1 MAFRVFFPNVPL
13 IIRPGG
19 DFSKT
24 RGVVYFE
31 TRPNQT
37 KIDIRN
43 QLQRIYGIRVIK
55 VNTINY
61 QGKIKRDART
71 KKLYKRKNW
80 KKAIVTIDTTQYL
93 QQLQKE
99 KLFSSVTPKEKQTEV
114 KEAEIQQ
121 VTAQEAQQQQQPQ
134 QQQQQQPQEKP
145 IEDESVSKPKKEEKK
160 KKKLFGL
167 F

>member
-24 RGVVYFE
+24 RGVIHFE
-31 TRPNQT
+31 TDPRQT

-43 QLQRIYGIRVIK
+43 QLQRIYGIKVIK

-61 QGKIKRDART
+61 QGKLKRDWRT
-71 KKLYKRKNW
+71 KRWIQRKRW
-80 KKAIVTIDTTQYL
+80 KKAIVTIDTSKYL
-93 QQLQKE
+93 EELKKQNLVKMSEPE
-99 KLFSSVTPKEKQTEV
+99 KATELI
-114 KEAEIQQ
+114 KEAEIETQ
-121 VTAQEAQQQQQPQ
+121 TAQQPQQPQPQQPQQPQ
-134 QQQQQQPQEKP
+134 QQPLEAEP
-145 IEDESVSKPKKEEKK
+145 VSEPKK
-160 KKKLFGL
+160 KKRKLFGL

>member
-24 RGVVYFE
+24 KGIVYFE
-31 TRPNQT
+31 TRPHQT

-61 QGKIKRDART
+61 QGKIKRHLRT
-71 KKLYKRKNW
+71 RKLYKRRNW

-93 QQLQKE
+93 EQLQKE
-99 KLFSSVTPKEKQTEV
+99 KLIQLPESMGKAESAQ
-114 KEAEIQQ
+114 EAEIRLEQTQ
-121 VTAQEAQQQQQPQ
+121 Q
-134 QQQQQQPQEKP
+134 QQQQQQPEGELVSEAK
-145 IEDESVSKPKKEEKK
+145 EDKK
-160 KKKLFGL
+160 KKKKKFFGL